1 MTGLRADESGPQQAK
16 YPAIKKTDGPCQKY
30 VQTAI
35 IIKLILYV
43 IFLGRISMRAVMIS
57 LALLLVPGLVRAD
70 VVFDQTSSSVNL
82 AYAMSTTGNT
92 IGQSFSNIG
101 QPAPVSSVMFALKRN
116 GATAFAG
123 NLQVSIFLANV
134 TSGPTTYF
142 QTGSALATSALLDA
156 STVGTSAVNYTFTG
170 FGATNLSASTVYM
183 AVLQLSGI
191 TNFNSSTLDVMGY
204 NGIPAGTY
212 ANYNLAFDGAAVT
225 NQQMYG
231 TITVVPEPGTL
242 LLGAIAAACGGGGL
256 WWRRKRKQPVVA
268 QDAEVNPAL

>member
-1 MTGLRADESGPQQAK
+1 
-16 YPAIKKTDGPCQKY
+16 
-30 VQTAI
+30 
-35 IIKLILYV
+35 
-43 IFLGRISMRAVMIS
+43 MRAGVMS

-70 VVFDQTSSSVNL
+70 VVFDQTSSSGNL

-101 QPAPVSSVMFALKRN
+101 QLAPVNSVMFRMART
-116 GATAFAG
+116 GTGGTAFAG
-123 NLQVSIFLANV
+123 TLQVSIFLATGTLGSHDYAPTSTLLV
-134 TSGPTTYF
+134 TSGTI
-142 QTGSALATSALLDA
+142 DA
-156 STVGTSAVNYTFTG
+156 STLTIEAANYTFNGFTG
-170 FGATNLSASTVYM
+170 TNLSANIVYM
-183 AVLQLSGI
+183 AVLELSGI
-191 TNFNSSTLDVMGY
+191 TNFNSSTLVVAGY

-212 ANYNLAFDGAAVT
+212 ANYNLAYNGSAVS

-268 QDAEVNPAL
+268 QDAEASPTL